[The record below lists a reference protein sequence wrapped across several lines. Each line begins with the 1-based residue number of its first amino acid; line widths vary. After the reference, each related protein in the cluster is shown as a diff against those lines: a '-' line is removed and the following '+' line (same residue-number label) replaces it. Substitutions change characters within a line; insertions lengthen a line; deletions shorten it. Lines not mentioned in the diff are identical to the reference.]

1 MGNFKGGCPPRSA
14 GKNARDGTYYVFR
27 AKAVINAAGGASH
40 VFRPRS
46 VGEGMGRT
54 WYAPWSSAS
63 AYALLI
69 QAGAKMIQM
78 ENRIVLVR
86 FKDGCGPVGA
96 WFLLLK
102 AFVTNA
108 CGEHFEASM
117 LEEMNGR

>member
-1 MGNFKGGCPPRSA
+1 MPPAGLRTVQAVLGGR
-14 GKNARDGTYYVFR
+14 GDGPDWYV
-27 AKAVINAAGGASH
+27 
-40 VFRPRS
+40 
-46 VGEGMGRT
+46 
-54 WYAPWSSAS
+54 PWSSAS

-78 ENRIVLVR
+78 ENRIVPAR